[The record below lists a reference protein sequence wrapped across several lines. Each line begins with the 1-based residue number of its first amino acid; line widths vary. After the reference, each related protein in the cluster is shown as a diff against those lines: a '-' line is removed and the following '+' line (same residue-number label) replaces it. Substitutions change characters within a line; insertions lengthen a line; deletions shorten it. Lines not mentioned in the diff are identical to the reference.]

1 MRHKS
6 LAAGVALAL
15 AAARGLGQPAVHLD
29 TGGKEWVD
37 SRTPIE
43 VVVFPPPRPEEGRL
57 AFILGSTDATDLF
70 RPTARGFVYRPELM
84 PLPPGERDLT
94 VYLVTPSGE
103 WRELT
108 RRRLKVLRAGGFDTA
123 VATPRLDITAEGLVS
138 EDGTGPAFSP
148 TPDGEKLNA
157 QLDFQGAFARG
168 GWMLEPKVNVVGSS
182 VENEAIRFGQLGEE
196 APQVDL
202 STYAVGVIRGGG
214 TLQLGTVAFGQQRHL
229 LIGFA
234 SRGLQLRVPLNRS
247 LDVTLAAMNGSQ
259 IVGWDN
265 FTGLQERDHRILAG
279 TVGIELAPERPGGLR
294 IEALYLDGRQQPL
307 AGFNQGVVNDAEKS
321 RGIGVRV
328 LASSASQRFRL
339 DGGWATS
346 RFENPPDPLLA
357 QGTPLVPVKPE
368 DRDAHYLD
376 LNVGILQSQTKSGR
390 PISLSLGVRHSRIDP
405 QYRTVGAFLQADRQ
419 EDTAEASAFLGPVGA
434 QLTYTLAEDN
444 LDDIRSILTTK
455 TCRAAANVS
464 APLSQ
469 LFAGAGTPPTW
480 LPTLSYTLDRT
491 HQFGTGVPPDGEFSI
506 SFVPDQVSLN
516 QTAAL
521 DWFFPRT
528 RAGVRLGRSF
538 QDNRQDGRDA
548 ADLLVST
555 YGVTVGVTPR
565 PGLDL
570 AVDATSEQAENR
582 ELRQDS
588 NTLRYGLNL
597 TWNVSTAFALATLLS
612 WTESEQDPR
621 AQEAQAWNADAQV
634 SWRFERRRGERHG
647 IGGRIFLRY
656 LIQSAETRN
665 FPLDPDPEN
674 RAWKLNAGLGLSLF

>member
-1 MRHKS
+1 M
-6 LAAGVALAL
+6 
-15 AAARGLGQPAVHLD
+15 
-29 TGGKEWVD
+29 
-37 SRTPIE
+37 
-43 VVVFPPPRPEEGRL
+43 
-57 AFILGSTDATDLF
+57 
-70 RPTARGFVYRPELM
+70 
-84 PLPPGERDLT
+84 
-94 VYLVTPSGE
+94 
-103 WRELT
+103 
-108 RRRLKVLRAGGFDTA
+108 
-123 VATPRLDITAEGLVS
+123 
-138 EDGTGPAFSP
+138 
-148 TPDGEKLNA
+148 
-157 QLDFQGAFARG
+157 
-168 GWMLEPKVNVVGSS
+168 
-182 VENEAIRFGQLGEE
+182 
-196 APQVDL
+196 
-202 STYAVGVIRGGG
+202 
-214 TLQLGTVAFGQQRHL
+214 
-229 LIGFA
+229 
-234 SRGLQLRVPLNRS
+234 
-247 LDVTLAAMNGSQ
+247 
-259 IVGWDN
+259 
-265 FTGLQERDHRILAG
+265 
-279 TVGIELAPERPGGLR
+279 GIELAPERPGGLR

-346 RFENPPDPLLA
+346 RFENPPDPLLE
-357 QGTPLVPVKPE
+357 QGAPVVPVEPE

-376 LNVGILQSQTKSGR
+376 LNVGMLQSQTKSGR

-455 TCRAAANVS
+455 TRRAAASVS

-528 RAGVRLGRSF
+528 RAGVRFGRSF
-538 QDNRQDGRDA
+538 QDNRQEGRDA

-555 YGVTVGVTPR
+555 YGVTFGVTPR

-597 TWNVSTAFALATLLS
+597 TWNVSAAVALAALLS
-612 WTESEQDPR
+612 WTESRAGSPRAGGTGLECRRAGLLEIRAPSRRAPRHRGENLPAVPDPVGRNAQLSARPGPGEPRLETECRPRFEPISEDANDEDDAGRPPDPR
-621 AQEAQAWNADAQV
+621 
-634 SWRFERRRGERHG
+634 RTRRV
-647 IGGRIFLRY
+647 
-656 LIQSAETRN
+656 
-665 FPLDPDPEN
+665 
-674 RAWKLNAGLGLSLF
+674 LGTE